1 MRRQNDMPYVVI
13 ERRSGGLG
21 GFILGA
27 LVGAAAALLYAPRS
41 GDETRAELRE
51 GVRRMRDRAGDTVRE
66 MQDSVG
72 ETLGTVRSSVNEQIE
87 HARDAFE
94 AGRQSAR
101 DARGDMEK
109 RARDTR
115 ERIRAGIDA
124 ARKPVEPAVEA
135 PGPAEA
141 GSDVGL

>member
-1 MRRQNDMPYVVI
+1 MRRESDMPYVVI
-13 ERRSGGLG
+13 ERRSSGLG

-41 GDETRAELRE
+41 GEETRAELAE
-51 GVRRMRDRAGDTVRE
+51 GVRRVRDRAGDQVRS

-72 ETLGTVRSSVNEQIE
+72 DTLDNVRSTVNERIE
-87 HARDAFE
+87 QARDAFE

-101 DARGDMEK
+101 DAREQMER

-124 ARKPVEPAVEA
+124 AKKPVESGQA
-135 PGPAEA
+135 PPPAEA
-141 GSDVGL
+141 GGEAGV